1 MNSTHQR
8 SHLQAAGIAS
18 FVACVSVAFLLG
30 WFGRL
35 EGRYVHILAPEL
47 SDLKLQGVALQ
58 KAAFAQEDLLVLYGS
73 SELVKEVPN
82 RAVDFFEEYPT
93 GFRVFPVGKAGTVS
107 LNILQKLAAVG
118 GDLRGRKVAFS
129 LSPSFFF
136 TSEVNEDYYE
146 GNFSALQAQELAY
159 SSVLSHELKRDSA
172 KRMLHYDDTLDGN
185 WTLNFALDRLVGDS
199 FVDHALYAAMWP
211 LGKLSNAV
219 GRAQDHVEA
228 GIRIIAESDD
238 AEVKHAKFAGINWKD
253 VFRRSDEQA
262 KKLIPKPA
270 KLVQRPKGAR
280 DASFIA
286 DVLASDEW
294 DDFELILRTLKE
306 LGAEP
311 LLVSMPLHGPDLEI
325 TGVSAKARHTYGE
338 KLAALAGRY
347 AVKLV
352 YFNQYEEDPSFFADH
367 QDHPGVKGWV
377 RYNKALDEFYH
388 NKNEL

>member
-1 MNSTHQR
+1 M
-8 SHLQAAGIAS
+8 
-18 FVACVSVAFLLG
+18 LG

-199 FVDHALYAAMWP
+199 FVDHALYAALLP

-228 GIRIIAESDD
+228 GIRIIAETDD
-238 AEVKHAKFAGINWKD
+238 AEVKRVRFAGINWKD

-262 KKLIPKPA
+262 KRLVPKPA

-280 DASFIA
+280 DAKA
-286 DVLASDEW
+286 
-294 DDFELILRTLKE
+294 
-306 LGAEP
+306 
-311 LLVSMPLHGPDLEI
+311 HGPLPP
-325 TGVSAKARHTYGE
+325 
-338 KLAALAGRY
+338 LAPCRPLSRPRA
-347 AVKLV
+347 
-352 YFNQYEEDPSFFADH
+352 
-367 QDHPGVKGWV
+367 PGVRDGARGARGERLRDV
-377 RYNKALDEFYH
+377 RHGPLAR
-388 NKNEL
+388 